1 VESIELVEFYLE
13 PVMFSFESAH
23 ERIRKGNTE
32 TFMVFGI
39 FEGQGGGSVGE
50 SK

>member
-1 VESIELVEFYLE
+1 MESIELVEFYLE
-13 PVMFSFESAH
+13 PVMVSLESAH

-39 FEGQGGGSVGE
+39 LGGQEGVGCG
-50 SK
+50 K